1 MSNNKLCLN
10 VSLNG
15 ARCWDLCSKKWLM
28 ESRCAVTFI
37 ISGSSWCPVYLG
49 EPAPLSC
56 RAPGVSGSPQ
66 PGSSASG
73 GGKQA
78 VVAKLLPPHWKVL
91 GESWPRMQKYPV
103 CSWCSVLNP
112 VKLVRAFLLIQR
124 GFGLCSNSIINN
136 LR

>member
-28 ESRCAVTFI
+28 ESHCAVTFI
-37 ISGSSWCPVYLG
+37 ISGGVLCTWGNLPPCPAG
-49 EPAPLSC
+49 PQGCQAPL
-56 RAPGVSGSPQ
+56 Q
-66 PGSSASG
+66 PGSNASG

-124 GFGLCSNSIINN
+124 GFGSCSNSIINN